1 MIANLL
7 GPLAP
12 SDLELPF
19 YAWRVPAGF
28 PSPCD
33 DHLES
38 SLSLDALMDIRAPH
52 TYLVRASGDSMT
64 GAGIFDGDLLVVD
77 RSRQAQPGEIVIAA
91 LNAEPLVKI
100 FDREGD
106 QLVLRSANPKY
117 PPCFI
122 LEGDELAVWGVV
134 RFSIRA
140 HGGG

>member
-1 MIANLL
+1 MNANVL
-7 GPLAP
+7 GPLA
-12 SDLELPF
+12 SSGLELPL
-19 YAWRVPAGF
+19 YGWRVPAGF

-38 SLSLDALMDIRAPH
+38 SLSLDALMEIRAPH

-64 GAGIFDGDLLVVD
+64 GVGIFDRDVLVVD
-77 RSRQAQPGEIVIAA
+77 RSREAQAGEIVIAA
-91 LNAEPLVKI
+91 LNSEPLVKI
-100 FDREGD
+100 FDREGE

-122 LEGDELAVWGVV
+122 LEGDELSVWGVV

-140 HGGG
+140 HSGA